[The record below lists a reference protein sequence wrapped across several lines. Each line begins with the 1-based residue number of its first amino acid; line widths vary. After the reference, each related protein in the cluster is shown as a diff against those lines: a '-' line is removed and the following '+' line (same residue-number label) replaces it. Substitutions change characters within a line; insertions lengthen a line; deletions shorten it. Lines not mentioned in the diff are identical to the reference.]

1 VTSSGAGPQ
10 LTEAFAEV
18 GELRIFY
25 AAAGAGEPVLCLHGT
40 GPGAS
45 GLANF
50 AANVGALAEQF
61 RVVVPDLPRFGRSSK
76 VAPAGPRLDYLSG
89 VIRGL
94 MDALGIERAHFVG
107 NSMGGQAALKLAID
121 TPDRVGRLA
130 LVAPAPLSHSV
141 FSPMP
146 AEAVRMIAGYYQGAG
161 PSREKMRQLLTALV
175 YDPAAVTEEL
185 LEQRYQASVDPE
197 VVAVNRGPHW
207 AIQSLDRELELVTA
221 PTLLIWGIDD
231 RASPFDQAL
240 TMLRRIPYARL
251 HVFSRC
257 GHSVQLEYP
266 EEFNRLVL
274 GFLSG
279 GVLPG
284 GGPTEES

>member
-1 VTSSGAGPQ
+1 VSDTAAAPK

-25 AAAGAGEPVLCLHGT
+25 AAAGAGEPVICLHGT

-50 AANVGALAEQF
+50 AANVGALAGRF
-61 RVVVPDLPRFGRSSK
+61 RVIVPDLPRFGRSSK
-76 VAPAGPRLDYLSG
+76 VAPTGPRLDYLSG

-94 MDALGIERAHFVG
+94 MDALGLGRAHFVG

-121 TPDRVGRLA
+121 TPDRAGRLA

-141 FSPMP
+141 LSPMP
-146 AEAVRMIAGYYQGAG
+146 AEAVRLIAGYYQGAG

-175 YDPAAVTEEL
+175 YDPAAITEDL
-185 LEQRYQASVDPE
+185 LEQRYQASVE
-197 VVAVNRGPHW
+197 EETVAVNRAPHW
-207 AIQSLDRELELVTA
+207 AVQSLDRELEQVAA

-240 TMLRRIPYARL
+240 TMLRRLPDARL
-251 HVFSRC
+251 HVFARC

-266 EEFNRLVL
+266 EEFNQLVL

-279 GVLPG
+279 GG
-284 GGPTEES
+284 

>member
-1 VTSSGAGPQ
+1 MSSAAVPG

-18 GELRIFY
+18 GGLRIFY
-25 AAAGAGEPVLCLHGT
+25 AAAGAGEPVICLHGT

-50 AANVGALAEQF
+50 AANVGALAKQF
-61 RVVVPDLPRFGRSSK
+61 RVIVPDLPRFGRSSK
-76 VAPAGPRLDYLSG
+76 AAPAGPRLDYLSG

-94 MDALGIERAHFVG
+94 MDAVGIPRAHFVG

-121 TPDRVGRLA
+121 APGRVGRLA

-146 AEAVRMIAGYYQGAG
+146 AEAVRMIAGYYRDEG
-161 PSREKMRQLLTALV
+161 PSRDKMRQLLTTLV
-175 YDPAAVTEEL
+175 YDPAAITEEL

-197 VVAVNRGPHW
+197 VVAVNQGPHW
-207 AIQSLDRELELVTA
+207 AVQSLDRELEQVSA

-240 TMLRRIPYARL
+240 TMLRRLPQAQL
-251 HVFSRC
+251 HVFARC

-266 EEFNRLVL
+266 EEFNHLVL
-274 GFLSG
+274 SFLS
-279 GVLPG
+279 G
-284 GGPTEES
+284 GGPTEEG